1 MQNYGN
7 YQPMPQPYADRL
19 TQLQNQYN
27 QAVNVPQV
35 GAQMSLPQPQVNQ
48 GLLWVSGEVGA
59 KSYLVAPNSTVLLMD
74 SDAQRFYLKS
84 ADNAGMPN
92 LRIFEYTEVTNA
104 PHNAPQTLNTDFKE
118 LDSKYVKG
126 EYYDTVLMEMQG
138 GYSERDYAMME
149 DDYAMRG
156 RKRDRMGR
164 YSREDGMRHNDRMR
178 RGGRRDYSMNDGGY
192 SMYDRYMDAKQSYR
206 SNQSMDGKQKLME
219 SLEDYMDDFTEK
231 IKEMY
236 RDSETG
242 EERELIGKFMSKLQ
256 NIR

>member
-1 MQNYGN
+1 MEKMKKFCEMIEMELGKI
-7 YQPMPQPYADRL
+7 ADKGL
-19 TQLQNQYN
+19 TTSNLDAAY
-27 QAVNVPQV
+27 
-35 GAQMSLPQPQVNQ
+35 
-48 GLLWVSGEVGA
+48 
-59 KSYLVAPNSTVLLMD
+59 KLVDMYKD
-74 SDAQRFYLKS
+74 LK
-84 ADNAGMPN
+84 
-92 LRIFEYTEVTNA
+92 
-104 PHNAPQTLNTDFKE
+104 NTDYWE
-118 LDSKYVKG
+118 TKG

-138 GYSERDYAMME
+138 GYSHTDGRMME
-149 DDYAMRG
+149 DEYSMRG

-164 YSREDGMRHNDRMR
+164 YSREDGMGGQSYVRG
-178 RGGRRDYSMNDGGY
+178 RGGRGRDYSRDSGYSMNDGGY

>member
-1 MQNYGN
+1 MERMKKLCELIESELSKIAEKG
-7 YQPMPQPYADRL
+7 L
-19 TQLQNQYN
+19 TTSNLETAY
-27 QAVNVPQV
+27 
-35 GAQMSLPQPQVNQ
+35 
-48 GLLWVSGEVGA
+48 
-59 KSYLVAPNSTVLLMD
+59 KLVDMYKD
-74 SDAQRFYLKS
+74 LK
-84 ADNAGMPN
+84 NT
-92 LRIFEYTEVTNA
+92 EYWET
-104 PHNAPQTLNTDFKE
+104 
-118 LDSKYVKG
+118 KG

-138 GYSERDYAMME
+138 GYSEGNYPMME

-164 YSREDGMRHNDRMR
+164 YSREDGMGGQSMARG
-178 RGGRRDYSMNDGGY
+178 RGGRSRGYSMNDGGY